1 MNNRKIGMAIN
12 YDYPDYGGMLQAY
25 ASFRKIRDLGYE
37 PEAININAVSDDIKK
52 RKINYF
58 AKNILDIS
66 IVKEKSQII
75 FKKIRQKANKTLGQ
89 NLNLR
94 YEAFENFHTK
104 MFKVSREYA
113 SWDNLSDGCKE
124 YSSVVVGSDQ
134 LWLPSNIAG
143 DYYTLS
149 FVPDSVNKVAYA
161 TSFGVS
167 KIARGQE
174 QKAKVFLGRINYLS
188 AREESGQ
195 KIIKEC
201 TGRDVQLVCDPA
213 LLLTSDE
220 WDTIA
225 TPERIIEEKY
235 IFCYFMGNNPWQRE
249 YVKKLRDK
257 TGFKVVALLH
267 LDQYIESDEDYVD
280 YAPYDIS
287 PSDFINLVKNAEYVC
302 TDSFHGTVFSLIYEK
317 KFFTF
322 MRFSE
327 KETLST
333 NSRINTLLKSIG
345 VEDRLVS
352 KENDIE
358 EMMHRKMNY
367 EMISERICRFRNE
380 SLQYLKKALEKK

>member
-1 MNNRKIGMAIN
+1 MYGKRIGMAIN

-25 ASFRKIRDLGYE
+25 ASFRKIKDLGYD
-37 PEAININAVSDDIKK
+37 PEAININAISNEVRN
-52 RKINYF
+52 RKILYF
-58 AKNILDIS
+58 VKNIFDAS

-75 FKKIRQKANKTLGQ
+75 FKRIRQKTNKALGQ
-89 NLNLR
+89 NLSYR
-94 YEAFENFHTK
+94 YKAFENFYTK
-104 MFKVSREYA
+104 MFKVSRKYV
-113 SWDNLSDGCKE
+113 SWDDLSNGCKE

-149 FVPDSVNKVAYA
+149 FVPDSVNKIAYA

-174 QKAKVFLGRINYLS
+174 QKVKDFLKRINYLS

-195 KIIKEC
+195 KIIKEY
-201 TGRDVQLVCDPA
+201 TGRDAQLVCDPA

-220 WDTIA
+220 WNTVA
-225 TPERIIEEKY
+225 TYERIIEDKY
-235 IFCYFMGNNPWQRE
+235 IFCYFMGDNPWQRE
-249 YVKKLRDK
+249 FVKKLRNK

-280 YAPYDIS
+280 YAPYDVS
-287 PSDFINLVKNAEYVC
+287 PSDFINLVKNAEYIC

-327 KETLST
+327 KATLST
-333 NSRINTLLKSIG
+333 NSRINTLLRRIG

-358 EMMHRKMNY
+358 EMMCRKLNY
-367 EMISERICRFRNE
+367 EMIKERICMFRSE
-380 SLQYLKKALEKK
+380 SIQYLKEALEKQ